1 MQDINLSKEELTYRP
16 SIESHKYILNQCR
29 QIEELYNVEIIIKHD
44 RAMEYS
50 LEIKDLY
57 SDLVLLRYS
66 KNTPGKAKNY
76 LKGLIDA
83 HKIELK

>member
-1 MQDINLSKEELTYRP
+1 MKVINLSNEEISDLMK
-16 SIESHKYILNQCR
+16 ESHQEVLKQCERIEIL
-29 QIEELYNVEIIIKHD
+29 YSVEITIKHN

-50 LEIKDLY
+50 FEIKDLY

-66 KNTPGKAKNY
+66 KNIPGKAKNY

>member
-1 MQDINLSKEELTYRP
+1 MQDINLSKEELTYKP
-16 SIESHKYILNQCR
+16 SIESHNEILKYCK
-29 QIEELYNVEIIIKHD
+29 QIEDLYCVEIIIKHD

-66 KNTPGKAKNY
+66 KNTPGKCKNY